1 MKAFKNNADILKY
14 SQKLNNLNDDNLFLI
29 ASSYE
34 AEVFE
39 KKVFTI
45 NSIINKI
52 KNISKEDFIEFDK
65 QINEMLIKK
74 DKKELVKK
82 RNAEPEILI
91 SDRIF
96 FIFTPNV
103 NVNNAKL
110 FYLLPINVAITI
122 YSMIFLTVF
131 YSINFNLYF
140 KSYINFEISDY
151 IIMPNFP
158 CSIFLFISM
167 TNENSSFAKISL
179 ILSEIFF
186 PIVLFEL
193 DFKVKIEQILNYF
206 LNFLWLYISYIQL
219 IVAKNKENK
228 KLKE

>member
-1 MKAFKNNADILKY
+1 M
-14 SQKLNNLNDDNLFLI
+14 
-29 ASSYE
+29 
-34 AEVFE
+34 
-39 KKVFTI
+39 
-45 NSIINKI
+45 
-52 KNISKEDFIEFDK
+52 
-65 QINEMLIKK
+65 
-74 DKKELVKK
+74 
-82 RNAEPEILI
+82 
-91 SDRIF
+91 
-96 FIFTPNV
+96 

-140 KSYINFEISDY
+140 KSYIYFAISDY
-151 IIMPNFP
+151 IIMPNFL

-186 PIVLFEL
+186 PIILFKL

>member
-140 KSYINFEISDY
+140 KSYIYFAISDY
-151 IIMPNFP
+151 IIMPNFLS
-158 CSIFLFISM
+158 SIFLFISM

-186 PIVLFEL
+186 PIILFKL